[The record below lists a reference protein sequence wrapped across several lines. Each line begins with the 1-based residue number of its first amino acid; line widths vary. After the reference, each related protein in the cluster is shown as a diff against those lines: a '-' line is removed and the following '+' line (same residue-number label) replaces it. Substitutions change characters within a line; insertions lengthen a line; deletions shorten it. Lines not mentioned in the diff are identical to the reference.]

1 MTELKQ
7 TPLYQVH
14 LAAGAK
20 MVDLAAGI
28 CQYSMQGLSKSI
40 KGKRKCRFI

>member
-14 LAAGAK
+14 LAAGPRWLI
-20 MVDLAAGI
+20 LAAGI
-28 CQYSMQGLSKSI
+28 CQYSMQDY
-40 KGKRKCRFI
+40 RRA